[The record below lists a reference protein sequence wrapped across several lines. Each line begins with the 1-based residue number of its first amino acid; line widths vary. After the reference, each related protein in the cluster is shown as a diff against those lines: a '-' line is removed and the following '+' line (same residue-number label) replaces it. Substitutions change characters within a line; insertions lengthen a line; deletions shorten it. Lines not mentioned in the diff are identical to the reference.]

1 MSTVFGILVGLL
13 ILSIMMLV
21 HELGHFL
28 AGRALGFKIIS
39 FNLFMGPI
47 LYKKTGKDGVVFTIR
62 LIPMGASVEFAG
74 EDSGI
79 NELPEEGADKDKKE
93 AAVEAVSPDDP
104 GLFYNRPR
112 WARAIVIAMG
122 PLVNFFTAFL
132 AFLILFAS
140 FGVSLPV
147 IEGVEPNSLAAEA
160 GLKAGDRIIQVN
172 DAKISTI
179 LDYSMVENFKP
190 QEGQTY
196 KVRSAD
202 GEVREVRIER
212 KFVESY
218 RLGITYSPRPDGRM
232 IVSNV
237 DPRSNEGSPLLK
249 AGDEILSAG
258 GISVKDK
265 EAFDAFLAKQQG
277 ESFDLEIIR
286 NGETQTL
293 DMTLSYFRELEPLGN
308 LQLAFTRNFGSSL
321 QQAFAYP
328 VSVIRSTFQGL
339 GMIFSGEIAAKD
351 GLSGPVGIVA
361 MVGDV
366 VEGDAQVGEKVS
378 QLLLFFAYISVAVG
392 FTNLLPIPPF
402 DGFHLL
408 VLAIEGTIRRDLPEK
423 VKEGF
428 SMVGLALI
436 LLLVIYVFYIDL
448 SKLFTR

>member
-47 LYKKTGKDGVVFTIR
+47 LYKKTCKDGVVFTIR

-79 NELPEEGADKDKKE
+79 NELPEEGEGKE
-93 AAVEAVSPDDP
+93 EGAAPISPDDP

-112 WARAIVIAMG
+112 WARAIVVAMG
-122 PLVNFFTAFL
+122 PLVNFLTAFL

-140 FGVSLPV
+140 FGVSLPI
-147 IEGVEPNSLAAEA
+147 IEGVEANSLAEKA
-160 GLKAGDRIIQVN
+160 GLQPGDQIIQIN

-190 QEGQTY
+190 QEGQIY
-196 KVRSAD
+196 KVRGAD
-202 GEVREVRIER
+202 GQVRDLRIER
-212 KFVESY
+212 KFIESY
-218 RLGITYSPRPDGRM
+218 RMGITYTPRPDGRM
-232 IVSNV
+232 IVSHV

-249 AGDEILSAG
+249 VGDEILSAG

-265 EAFDAFLAKQQG
+265 EAFDAFLAKQQAN
-277 ESFDLEIIR
+277 SFDLEIVR
-286 NGETQTL
+286 EGQNKTL
-293 DMTLSYFRELEPLGN
+293 DMTLSHFRELEPMGQ
-308 LQLAFTRNFGSSL
+308 LQLAFTRNFGASL
-321 QQAFAYP
+321 QQALAYP
-328 VSVIRSTFQGL
+328 VSVVRSTFQGL

-366 VEGDAQVGEKVS
+366 VEGDAQVAEKLS
-378 QLLLFFAYISVAVG
+378 QLLLYFAYISVAVG

-423 VKEGF
+423 VKEAF

-448 SKLFTR
+448 SKLFAR

>member
-28 AGRALGFKIIS
+28 AGKALGFKIIS

-47 LYKKTGKDGVVFTIR
+47 LYKRTCKDGVVFTIR

-79 NELPEEGADKDKKE
+79 NELPEEGAAE
-93 AAVEAVSPDDP
+93 GTQTLEPISPDDP

-132 AFLILFAS
+132 AFLILFVS

-147 IEGVEPNSLAAEA
+147 IEGVEANSLAEKA
-160 GLKAGDRIIQVN
+160 GLRAGDRIVQVN

-179 LDYSMVENFKP
+179 LDYTMVENFKP
-190 QEGQTY
+190 QEGQTF
-196 KVRSAD
+196 KVRGAD
-202 GEVREVRIER
+202 GELRSLRIER
-212 KFVESY
+212 KFVDSY
-218 RLGITYSPRPDGRM
+218 RMGISYTPRPDGRM
-232 IVSNV
+232 IVSQV
-237 DPRSNEGSPLLK
+237 DPRSHEGSPLLR

-258 GISVKDK
+258 GVSVKDK
-265 EAFDAFLAKQQG
+265 SAFDAFIAKQAGNQ
-277 ESFDLEIIR
+277 FDLEIIR
-286 NGETQTL
+286 DGQKQTL
-293 DMTLSYFRELEPLGN
+293 DMTLSHFRELEPLGN
-308 LQLAFTRNFGSSL
+308 LQLAFTKNFIPSL
-321 QQAFAYP
+321 QQALAYP
-328 VSVIRSTFQGL
+328 VSVVRSTIQGL

-366 VEGDAQVGEKVS
+366 VEGDAQVAEKIS
-378 QLLLFFAYISVAVG
+378 QLLLYFAYISVAVG

-408 VLAIEGTIRRDLPEK
+408 IIAIEGTIRRNLPDK

-428 SMVGLALI
+428 SMLGLALV
-436 LLLVIYVFYIDL
+436 LLLVVYVFYLDL
-448 SKLFTR
+448 SKLFAR